1 MNGEPDWKHCMA
13 AALRRFPARSLQI
26 RELSMR
32 DEDFRGMCEDFA
44 AAENALAAVDQLPVH
59 VREERRAEFKGL
71 IESLAA
77 EIAEALARRTG
88 SFDWRHLSAQRR
100 AALLR
105 GLTTGNSGGSLRTG
119 RPKVLGVEQ

>member
-1 MNGEPDWKHCMA
+1 MNGEPDWKNCMA

-44 AAENALAAVDQLPVH
+44 AAENALAAVDQLPLH
-59 VREERRAEFKGL
+59 IREERRAEFKGL

-77 EIAEALARRTG
+77 EIAIALGPADG
-88 SFDWRHLSAQRR
+88 SI
-100 AALLR
+100 
-105 GLTTGNSGGSLRTG
+105 
-119 RPKVLGVEQ
+119 